1 MKTGNVVTVIATA
14 MLQLVETEVLSYLA
28 DLDRSLAMF

>member
-1 MKTGNVVTVIATA
+1 MKTGNVVTVSATA